1 MIIHI
6 PTVLETLRA
15 AAQVRPNEELV
26 AGNVRADEAFAALTA
41 ALLCFKHQVG
51 AMNAAESEP
60 GLPTYRELW
69 DAAVSAG
76 ETDHGR
82 ALIRYTAHLEKRL
95 LAQKEAMTRTEGG
108 QAATEAVCRLLFAL
122 HIYSPHDRGTLGCM
136 RDAIRFLRPDID
148 QRLRDGEDPDALYEE
163 LEGESDE

>member
-1 MIIHI
+1 MIHV
-6 PTVLETLRA
+6 PTVLATLRA

-26 AGNVRADEAFAALTA
+26 AGNVRADEAFMALSAALDV
-41 ALLCFKHQVG
+41 FQHQVG
-51 AMNAAESEP
+51 ALNAANPEP
-60 GLPTYRELW
+60 GLPTYQELW
-69 DAAVSAG
+69 TAAVNVV

-148 QRLRDGEDPDALYEE
+148 QRLRDGETPDDLYEE
-163 LEGESDE
+163 VGGESDE